1 MLHILFWLNVKFN
14 IQLYFKILIHVSDS
28 EDKLAINLLQRRSIV
43 LISHYT
49 CMLNLTCTQ
58 NLKETTIS
66 LQSGRHYVL
75 DRSPLDV
82 ANNRG
87 LYDRRK
93 L

>member
-1 MLHILFWLNVKFN
+1 MLHILLWLNVKFN
-14 IQLYFKILIHVSDS
+14 IQLFQYTDTCIRDR
-28 EDKLAINLLQRRSIV
+28 EDKMAINLFIYSEEALSQF
-43 LISHYT
+43 YT
-49 CMLNLTCTQ
+49 CMYDKSN
-58 NLKETTIS
+58 KETTIS

>member
-1 MLHILFWLNVKFN
+1 MLHILLWLNVKFN
-14 IQLYFKILIHVSDS
+14 IQLFQYTYTCIRDG
-28 EDKLAINLLQRRSIV
+28 EDKMAINLFIYSEEALSQF
-43 LISHYT
+43 YT
-49 CMLNLTCTQ
+49 CMYAKSN
-58 NLKETTIS
+58 KETTIS

-82 ANNRG
+82 ANNCG